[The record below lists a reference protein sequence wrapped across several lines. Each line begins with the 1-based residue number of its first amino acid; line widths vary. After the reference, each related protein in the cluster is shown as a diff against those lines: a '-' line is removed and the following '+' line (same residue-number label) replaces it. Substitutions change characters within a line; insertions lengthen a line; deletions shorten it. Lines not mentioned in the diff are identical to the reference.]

1 MVHLPKWNELHVSN
15 VQLWFDETAQHM
27 VCDKLQREL
36 WAVMVPLFY
45 VVFFFFIRFLHIND
59 CIRQ

>member
-1 MVHLPKWNELHVSN
+1 MAHLPKWNELHVSN
-15 VQLWFDETAQHM
+15 VQSWFDETAQHM
-27 VCDKLQREL
+27 GCYKLQREL

-45 VVFFFFIRFLHIND
+45 VVFFIRFLHIND